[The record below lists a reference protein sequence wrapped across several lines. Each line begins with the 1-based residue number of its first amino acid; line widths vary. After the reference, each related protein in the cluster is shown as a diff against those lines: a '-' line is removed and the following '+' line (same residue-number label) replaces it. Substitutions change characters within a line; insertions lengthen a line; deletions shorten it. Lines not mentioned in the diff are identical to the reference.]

1 MRKKYKGM
9 GVQEDINKVGIFML
23 LKSPLLILST
33 LLVATTFFI
42 ILLSMLHPLYCYSFL
57 QFMVAW
63 STV

>member
-57 QFMVAW
+57 QFMVPW